1 MEVAVL
7 APLACA
13 ALDTALDASGGAM
26 PVLACGSGRKLK
38 TALTRSLKPSQFS
51 PAKPA
56 LGRDH
61 RIAPTSMNAG
71 VHVQSSFQQAVFC
84 RDFSRLSDSH
94 LSDITRPF
102 STQPSAVPNPRSS
115 EACSMG
121 MATWLCDPGS
131 LLAPGNA
138 SSIEDMLDHVNAST
152 GVEFAAVILNDL
164 RGTSDSAHFRHF
176 GVKLFNEWG
185 VGSAAHN
192 NGVVLLLFKDAR
204 RLEIVTGVGMSDALP
219 DGWLLKMQ
227 MTHMAPL
234 FKDGRHAEGIL
245 AGVHAIQE
253 RLTEQAPHH
262 WRHGEVKAIED
273 ASFGGGQGLPQ
284 VPAPSSSATLS
295 TWLTWLPRFVIAVG
309 TWSFLTA
316 EGKHKQIQQL
326 KERIKQLEEG
336 NCRSEFD
343 DAKGNTVDWPYA
355 TAPSRMAGLAYSQDH
370 HAHHAF
376 NLEKKGQ
383 LNVEAL
389 GNGFGKN
396 SLELKLR
403 NQLDTPMEVYLPA
416 GSLFVPRTDRRKQP
430 LLLQAPLRVTL
441 QPGEEHHLQLS
452 TFCGD
457 SGASVPGNTDLVLAP
472 YKLSQEHLG
481 DQLAV
486 WRWSAKHQR
495 PSTEMPCSGASD
507 ILQESFGIIT
517 EDLEELRSELL
528 RLIAEGEAHR
538 RQKREAELSETRR
551 ELARQVQELELAR
564 ARARESSRHGGGS
577 SGGGS
582 RSFGGGCSSG
592 GGAGRS
598 W

>member
-253 RLTEQAPHH
+253 RLAEHAPHS
-262 WRHGEVKAIED
+262 WRQSEVNAIED
-273 ASFGGGQGLPQ
+273 GSFGGGKGRPQ
-284 VPAPSSSATLS
+284 VPSPSSSATSSALWPWCVLAAALGWS
-295 TWLTWLPRFVIAVG
+295 ILPSEDQQV
-309 TWSFLTA
+309 
-316 EGKHKQIQQL
+316 QQL
-326 KERIKQLEEG
+326 KDRIKQLEEDSG
-336 NCRSEFD
+336 RREFH
-343 DAKGNTVDWPYA
+343 DAKGNTLPWPYA
-355 TAPSRMAGLAYSQDH
+355 TAPGRMAGLAYIQDQYEH
-370 HAHHAF
+370 YAF
-376 NLEKKGQ
+376 NLAEKGQ
-383 LNVEAL
+383 LSVEAL
-389 GNGFGKN
+389 GNGFGRN

-403 NQLDTPMEVYLPA
+403 NHLDKPIEVYLPA
-416 GSLFVPRTDRRKQP
+416 GSFFVPRNDCRKQP
-430 LLLQAPLRVTL
+430 LLLQAPVRATL
-441 QPGEEHHLQLS
+441 LPGEEHPLQLS

-507 ILQESFGIIT
+507 ILQESFGISP
-517 EDLEELRSELL
+517 EDLEEVRSELTC
-528 RLIAEGEAHR
+528 LITEGEAHR
-538 RQKREAELSETRR
+538 KQKMEEELSEARLV
-551 ELARQVQELELAR
+551 LARRELELAR
-564 ARARESSRHGGGS
+564 ARAAQTSRHGA
-577 SGGGS
+577 GGGS

-592 GGAGRS
+592 GGAGCS